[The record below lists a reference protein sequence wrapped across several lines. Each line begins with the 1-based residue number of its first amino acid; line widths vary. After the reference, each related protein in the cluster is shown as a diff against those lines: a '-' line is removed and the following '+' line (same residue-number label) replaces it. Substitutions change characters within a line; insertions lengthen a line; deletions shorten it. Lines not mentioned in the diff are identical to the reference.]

1 MLQNATELTNVPGNL
16 QGDPYIET
24 VLAASELAG
33 FTKEQ
38 ELQYFID
45 MRNEWD
51 TINERKFA
59 IREAVEKNTEDI
71 AKAMLADGVPAE
83 TVAHYT
89 KLDIEAVKKL
99 REQN

>member
-1 MLQNATELTNVPGNL
+1 
-16 QGDPYIET
+16 
-24 VLAASELAG
+24 
-33 FTKEQ
+33 
-38 ELQYFID
+38 

-59 IREAVEKNTEDI
+59 IREAVEKTTAEVTESI